1 VAAREQWVRDQKKLE
16 WQELISLAS
25 EIELHMPSVALGGE
39 LIGAIKGSL
48 LDEYLKRMTQAVLK
62 CVFVSVELQDQGIYR
77 RLVELRMQKE
87 KALIDI
93 LTYILTYEQSPA
105 FAFQQGRPSAVD
117 VAREFHGKFAAIRNE
132 LHSLALTDLRAAR
145 NLT

>member
-1 VAAREQWVRDQKKLE
+1 MAAREQWVRDQKKLE

-93 LTYILTYEQSPA
+93 LTYEQSPA